1 LKAAPP
7 CEKQA
12 LVGSRPEHRQALR
25 PAFVPSARRRAPVN
39 RTAEA
44 VRSLGE
50 IELVAL
56 LYVERLRP

>member
-1 LKAAPP
+1 MALFELARGCVAAV
-7 CEKQA
+7 Q
-12 LVGSRPEHRQALR
+12 GSAAE
-25 PAFVPSARRRAPVN
+25 ARRRAPVN